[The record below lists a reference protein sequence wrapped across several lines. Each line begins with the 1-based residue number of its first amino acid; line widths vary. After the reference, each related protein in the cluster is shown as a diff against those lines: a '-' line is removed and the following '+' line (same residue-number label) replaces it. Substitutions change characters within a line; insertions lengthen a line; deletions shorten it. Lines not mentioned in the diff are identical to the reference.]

1 MERETGRGFF
11 FAFEGID
18 GSGKTTQLE
27 RLRQRLA
34 AEGFRCLVTREPTEG
49 PVGSLLRQILTGR
62 TAADYRVIASLFT
75 VDRIDHLVNDTDGI
89 LKRVREGVT
98 VLTDRYYFSS
108 YAYQGGEMGLDWVI
122 DANSVSAGLL
132 RPDLTV
138 FLDVPA
144 ERAMERIQKNRYTQE
159 LFEKEERLRE
169 VRQKYLE
176 AFGKLRDQ
184 ERVAVID
191 ADAGEDAVADRV
203 WEAVSPL
210 LRGDPRG

>member
-1 MERETGRGFF
+1 MDREAGRGFF

-27 RLRQRLA
+27 RLRQKLA
-34 AEGFRCLVTREPTEG
+34 AEGLRCLVTREPTEG

-75 VDRIDHLVNDTDGI
+75 ADRIDHLVNDADGI

-108 YAYQGGEMGLDWVI
+108 YAYQGMDMGLDWVI
-122 DANSVSAGLL
+122 AATSVSAGLL

-138 FLDVPA
+138 FLDIPA

-159 LFEKEERLRE
+159 LFEKEERLRV
-169 VRQKYLE
+169 VRRKYLE
-176 AFGKLRDQ
+176 AFEKLRDQ

-191 ADAGEDAVADRV
+191 ADAGEDTVAARV

-210 LRGDPRG
+210 LRRG